1 MKKQNVI
8 WFILVILIIVF
19 ASGAAIYANKIN
31 EKDESEL
38 LKEKVKEETN
48 YLDSK
53 ISSMLN
59 SLNNITLRN
68 YIVKS
73 EEISTQS
80 SGNENQNSSQGDS
93 GGSSQGGQSE
103 QSQGGSDSKSS
114 GSSSGGNEK
123 EPKTTTKMEQKTVI
137 DSDRNP
143 NWNNLKQEIENLYS
157 SWNVIILDLYKL
169 NIEGD
174 KILEFSDLLDKLTQ
188 NIKDENKEESLKT
201 LTNMYSSIVGY
212 ANAFSDDEGIK
223 KILTAKENIFY
234 AYANVDSKNW
244 EEIQNRLQQAEAAYV
259 ENLNNDNNSQKEF
272 NLNKGYIL
280 LKELQNSISQQD
292 EDVFYIKYKNLMEE
306 LNLLMS

>member
-1 MKKQNVI
+1 MKKQNII
-8 WFILVILIIVF
+8 WCIIVLLIIVF

-31 EKDESEL
+31 DKDESEL
-38 LKEKVKEETN
+38 LKDKVKEEIN

-73 EEISTQS
+73 EEINTQS
-80 SGNENQNSSQGDS
+80 SGDENKNSSQGDS

-103 QSQGGSDSKSS
+103 QSQGSSNSKSS
-114 GSSSGGNEK
+114 DSSSNGNEK
-123 EPKTTTKMEQKTVI
+123 EPKTTTQMEQ
-137 DSDRNP
+137 DSIIGADRTP
-143 NWNNLKQEIENLYS
+143 QWNNLKKEIENLYS
-157 SWNVIILDLYKL
+157 SWNVIILDLYKF
-169 NIEGD
+169 NIDGD
-174 KILEFSDLLDKLTQ
+174 KILKFSDLLDTLTL

-212 ANAFSDDEGIK
+212 VNSFSDEENFK
-223 KILTAKENIFY
+223 KILIAKENIFY

-244 EEIQNRLQQAEAAYV
+244 EEIQNRLQQAENAYV
-259 ENLNNDNNSQKEF
+259 ENLNNDNNSEKEF

-280 LKELQNSISQQD
+280 LKELQNSITQQD

-306 LNLLMS
+306 LNLIMS